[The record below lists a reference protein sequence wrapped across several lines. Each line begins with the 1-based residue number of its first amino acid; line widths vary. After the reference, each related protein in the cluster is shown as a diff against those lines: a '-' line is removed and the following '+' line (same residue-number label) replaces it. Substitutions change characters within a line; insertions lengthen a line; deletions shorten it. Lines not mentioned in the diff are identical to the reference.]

1 MNVKNAKNRLMIIG
15 STWEQIPLISQ
26 AKDMGCYVLGT
37 DTDVNAEGLQF
48 VDEKAIVSPRSL
60 YELLEIAKKFKPDG
74 ITADECDYSH
84 FAAVY
89 ISERLG
95 LNNDGLEAA
104 QNTGNKY
111 IMRSQAL
118 EGRIVQPRF
127 FSCNTY
133 RQACDAADSIGW
145 PVIVKPH
152 DNRGAYGVNIASNLD
167 ELKFAFLEAT
177 MHSHS
182 RLTIVESCITGIHI
196 TVDGCFDQNGK
207 HHNLAIASK
216 KTLTGKKPIIC
227 EVIYPAEISEDNK
240 KIILEANHNVVSALK
255 IKSGLTHSEYILD
268 NQNRCFLVETANR
281 GGGVWTSAIIVPILS
296 GINNSE
302 LLINNALNKKYEL
315 KTKFWKGVVS
325 LKFFIF
331 KPGKVKNILGIE
343 KVRKIKGVEGIKI
356 NIKNGE
362 RIAKPTGGGERH
374 GFIIIK
380 AKNKLEL
387 ENIFNKVNKTIIINY
402 A

>member
-1 MNVKNAKNRLMIIG
+1 MKKKNNRLIVIG
-15 STWEQIPLISQ
+15 STWEQIPLIKK
-26 AKDMGCYVLGT
+26 AKEMGCYVLGT
-37 DTDVNAEGLQF
+37 DIDDNAEGF
-48 VDEKAIVSPRSL
+48 EYVDEKIVVSPRDL
-60 YELLEIAKKFKPDG
+60 HGLLKIAKKFKPDG
-74 ITADECDYSH
+74 VTADECDYSH

-111 IMRSQAL
+111 IMRSRAL

-133 RQACDAADSIGW
+133 RQVCDAADSIGW
-145 PVIVKPH
+145 PVIIKPH

-167 ELKFAFLEAT
+167 ELKFAFQEAV

-182 RLTIVESCITGIHI
+182 RLTIVESCINGTHI

-216 KTLTGKKPIIC
+216 KTIPGKKPIIC
-227 EVIYPAEISEDNK
+227 EVVYPADISEDSK
-240 KIILEANHNVVSALK
+240 KNILEANQDVVKALK

-268 NQNRCFLVETANR
+268 TQNRCFLVETANR

-296 GINNSE
+296 GVNNSE
-302 LLINNALNKKYEL
+302 LLINNALNKNYKFRP
-315 KTKFWKGVVS
+315 KFWNGFVS

-331 KPGKVKNILGIE
+331 KPGKIKKITGIDKVK
-343 KVRKIKGVEGIKI
+343 KIKGVKGIKI
-356 NIKNGE
+356 NIRDGE
-362 RIAKPTGGGERH
+362 KIIKPTGGGERH

-380 AKNKLEL
+380 AKNKADLEI
-387 ENIFNKVNKTIIINY
+387 IFKKANKAIRINY

>member
-1 MNVKNAKNRLMIIG
+1 MKKKNNRLMIIG
-15 STWEQIPLISQ
+15 STWEQIPLITK
-26 AKDMGCYVLGT
+26 AKEMGCYILGT
-37 DTDVNAEGLQF
+37 DSDENAEGLKY
-48 VDEKAIVSPRSL
+48 VDETAIVSPRDL
-60 YELLEIAKKFKPDG
+60 FELLRIAKRFKPHG

-89 ISERLG
+89 LSERLD
-95 LNNDGLEAA
+95 LNNDGLDAA
-104 QNTGNKY
+104 QNTGNKH
-111 IMRSQAL
+111 IMRSQAA
-118 EGRIVQPRF
+118 EGRIIQPRF

-167 ELKFAFLEAT
+167 ELKFAFQEAV

-182 RLTIVESCITGIHI
+182 RLTIVESCINGTHI

-207 HHNLAIASK
+207 HYNLAIASK
-216 KTLTGKKPIIC
+216 KTIPGKKPIIC
-227 EVIYPAEISEDNK
+227 EVTYPADISKDS
-240 KIILEANHNVVSALK
+240 KINILEANQNVVKALK
-255 IKSGLTHSEYILD
+255 INSGLTHSEYILD

-296 GINNSE
+296 GVNNSE
-302 LLINNALNKKYEL
+302 LLINNALNKKYKL
-315 KTKFWKGVVS
+315 KTKFWKGFVS

-331 KPGKVKNILGIE
+331 KPGKIKNITGLD
-343 KVRKIKGVEGIKI
+343 KVKKIKGVEGLRI

-362 RIAKPTGGGERH
+362 KITKPIGGGGRH

-380 AKNKLEL
+380 AKKKLDL
-387 ENIFNKVNKTIIINY
+387 EKIFNKVNKTIKINY